1 MMTSTRRE
9 AALQLLEAT
18 GMRKSSYAP
27 PGVHLLWRLGIDCP
41 PPHFARFWSVL
52 VLSGVYF
59 GIFWGLL
66 MWLFMWL
73 SSTASKSLLFGSLPL
88 AACFAGG
95 FFGLGMAIY
104 YAYGRK
110 KYQLPLWE
118 DVQ

>member
-27 PGVHLLWRLGIDCP
+27 SGVLLLWRLGIDCP

-73 SSTASKSLLFGSLPL
+73 SSAASKSLLFASLPL

-110 KYQLPLWE
+110 KYQLPLWNE
-118 DVQ
+118 LS

>member
-27 PGVHLLWRLGIDCP
+27 PGVLLLWRLGIDCP

-66 MWLFMWL
+66 MWLF
-73 SSTASKSLLFGSLPL
+73 STASKSLLFGSLPL